1 MTTSTLSA
9 IRPSFSLKTLMPGL
23 VASVV
28 IGMWEMVVEAII
40 GAGLWSPLVFIA
52 ATLMR
57 NLQGVAVPVP
67 FDLVAVIVGLMG
79 HMMNSVIFGL
89 IFTFLIAPR
98 FRSVSG
104 KVAAGVVYG
113 IVIFA
118 MMWFVVVPL
127 VDPVMLR
134 LNVVVFFLGHMMWG
148 AVLGLINH
156 RVTATN

>member
-1 MTTSTLSA
+1 MTTATLGA
-9 IRPSFSLKTLMPGL
+9 ARPAFSLKTLVPGL

-28 IGMWEMVVEAII
+28 LGIWEMMLEAVV
-40 GAGLWSPLVFIA
+40 GAGFWAPLVFIA
-52 ATLMR
+52 ATVLR

-67 FDLVAVIVGLMG
+67 FDLVAVMAGLIG

-98 FRSVSG
+98 FRSLG
-104 KVAAGVVYG
+104 GQVAAGAVYG

-127 VDPVMLR
+127 ADPVMLK

-148 AVLGLINH
+148 ALLGLLNH
-156 RVTATN
+156 RITAAN